1 MKRTILALSFLF
13 ATAAQADNQWS
24 KYLSLTYGG
33 FSNLDSDGFMMT
45 TGEGR
50 APLPKYAARYEPP
63 TSSHL

>member
-1 MKRTILALSFLF
+1 MKHTILALSFLF

-24 KYLSLTYGG
+24 KSLSLTYGG

-50 APLPKYAARYEPP
+50 AP
-63 TSSHL
+63 